1 MTSITETQPCIVT
14 EEFTYVTI
22 MEVYMKMAF
31 FFFIQLHRKKK
42 KEKREG
48 SEVKIEREKC
58 FLIASLTLHNISLQI
73 GTKWLLMYRNPY
85 QSDTSISSGLQISA
99 YAICRHE
106 YA

>member
-42 KEKREG
+42 KK
-48 SEVKIEREKC
+48 KERAQK
-58 FLIASLTLHNISLQI
+58 S
-73 GTKWLLMYRNPY
+73 K
-85 QSDTSISSGLQISA
+85 
-99 YAICRHE
+99 
-106 YA
+106 

>member
-42 KEKREG
+42 KRKKRGLRSQNREG
-48 SEVKIEREKC
+48 EMFSNCQLDI
-58 FLIASLTLHNISLQI
+58 T
-73 GTKWLLMYRNPY
+73 
-85 QSDTSISSGLQISA
+85 
-99 YAICRHE
+99 
-106 YA
+106 